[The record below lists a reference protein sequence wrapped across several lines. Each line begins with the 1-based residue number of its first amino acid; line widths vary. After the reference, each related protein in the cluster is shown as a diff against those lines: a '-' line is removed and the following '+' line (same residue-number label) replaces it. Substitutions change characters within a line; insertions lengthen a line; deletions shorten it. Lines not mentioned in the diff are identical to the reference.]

1 MSETLPPSVLARYP
15 RNGRTAREA
24 AERVGMSVRT
34 AQRWTSE
41 RKHCASKVYP
51 FARSRS
57 ARASLRAPC
66 TGTSTAS
73 SHALSLLGLHE
84 CRTWTTSGCL

>member
-41 RKHCASKVYP
+41 PREVYL
-51 FARSRS
+51 
-57 ARASLRAPC
+57 ARAAQRHEKIRQLRKQGM
-66 TGTSTAS
+66 TMREIAS
-73 SHALSLLGLHE
+73 HVGVSVRAVHYALNK
-84 CRTWTTSGCL
+84 

>member
-15 RNGRTAREA
+15 RNGRTARET

-41 RKHCASKVYP
+41 PREVYL
-51 FARSRS
+51 
-57 ARASLRAPC
+57 ARADAKRTQAQALREQGLSIRAIAER
-66 TGTSTAS
+66 TGISKSAV
-73 SHALSLLGLHE
+73 HRYINGE
-84 CRTWTTSGCL
+84 